1 MKRGAPSICATAV
14 IKEKR
19 MLAAEVSVSKH
30 NRIRIRYTRCD
41 TFLQFELDASVC
53 TVVLALFDLAGFFFF
68 HHIVSG
74 CKTERSRLATSLFE
88 LLQAARFRII

>member
-68 HHIVSG
+68 TTLFPVAKQRGRDWRPLSLS
-74 CKTERSRLATSLFE
+74 CCRLRDFE
-88 LLQAARFRII
+88 